1 MAGFASNVKSILD
14 IYSNCL
20 VLLKSLKKK
29 SASDKAS
36 GRLRR
41 SIRSDQAKIQN
52 AYANGLSRRGKS
64 FSEGDGN
71 KFHFARPATSLF
83 YHVECNPCSEGRVPR
98 LD

>member
-1 MAGFASNVKSILD
+1 MAAFASSVKSILD

-20 VLLKSLKKK
+20 LLLESLKKK

-36 GRLRR
+36 SRLRR

-52 AYANGLSRRGKS
+52 AYEKGLSRRGKS

-71 KFHFARPATSLF
+71 WPCPAPPQAHFTWSPGTMDRP
-83 YHVECNPCSEGRVPR
+83 EC
-98 LD
+98 DD